1 MFYKLSV
8 FFDKKYNFKTF
19 DIQNFFEHL
28 KEFFTILSEDYIFFN
43 NNINFKEFNP
53 NIINCFIEYTIEYNE
68 KNIDLA
74 LANFFKAYT
83 FVEKYN
89 LQKFKYSLRSD
100 KKFYINPK
108 QIDNLVSNIDKLFY
122 IRSDLADMSKYIK
135 ENQRKKYLAL
145 IKNLSVTKYN
155 LKNESFLLRMLDLNS
170 EIPEI
175 ESNLLEYA
183 KNLGIAFQCSFITNN
198 LKIDKLVFA
207 KIKEPLL
214 ALLRSFINEER
225 KWQHKNIQ
233 KQIFKISIEFIQD
246 FSKLKIII
254 TCPTI
259 KRNKDLIYLNQDKY
273 IDPNLSDNAFSFV
286 NYIQA
291 TQAQNGR
298 VFIDEDY
305 NLVTKLRLKFF
316 SLLCYIIQTDLGYF
330 AIDLSKVIKI
340 SKFNIANLIKT
351 DNISYYKINNLEL
364 PILNKLDQAQFVL
377 QICVKKQN
385 FILLAKRILYKE
397 KIFVRHIND
406 MSGDFIGDCL
416 LKDTKKAYI
425 LNLAKYLESR
435 TNE

>member
-1 MFYKLSV
+1 
-8 FFDKKYNFKTF
+8 
-19 DIQNFFEHL
+19 
-28 KEFFTILSEDYIFFN
+28 
-43 NNINFKEFNP
+43 
-53 NIINCFIEYTIEYNE
+53 
-68 KNIDLA
+68 
-74 LANFFKAYT
+74 
-83 FVEKYN
+83 
-89 LQKFKYSLRSD
+89 
-100 KKFYINPK
+100 
-108 QIDNLVSNIDKLFY
+108 
-122 IRSDLADMSKYIK
+122 
-135 ENQRKKYLAL
+135 
-145 IKNLSVTKYN
+145 
-155 LKNESFLLRMLDLNS
+155 MLDLNS

>member
-74 LANFFKAYT
+74 LANFFKAYI

-122 IRSDLADMSKYIK
+122 IRSDLTDMSKYIK
-135 ENQRKKYLAL
+135 ENQRKKYLSL
-145 IKNLSVTKYN
+145 IKNLSITKYN

-175 ESNLLEYA
+175 ENNLLEYA

-198 LKIDKLVFA
+198 LKIDKLVFS

-364 PILNKLDQAQFVL
+364 PILNKLDQAQFIL

-397 KIFVRHIND
+397 KIFVRHIAD